1 MLRLNAMNAVAINAA
16 TGTAAQHF
24 AAIVLEKLCRTVC
37 QTQDLQPMQMV
48 KYSLEDQHTE
58 GTTTFV
64 DLVVNGKIEFVP
76 KGGKPCQ
83 VIQKRIYERTTLIF
97 ANASATNPAP
107 KITLTQGLSAGSL
120 ANVKCGISN
129 EYQIATD
136 VLVTAVYA

>member
-1 MLRLNAMNAVAINAA
+1 MLSLNAMNAVAINAA

-24 AAIVLEKLCRTVC
+24 AAIVLEKLCRPVC
-37 QTQDLQPMQMV
+37 QTQDLQPMSMV
-48 KYSLEDQHTE
+48 QYSLENKHTV

-83 VIQKRIYERTTLIF
+83 VIVKRIYERTPLIF
-97 ANASATNPAP
+97 ANASATNPVP
-107 KITLTQGLSAGSL
+107 TITLTQGLSDGSL
-120 ANVKCGISN
+120 ANVKCGVAN

-136 VLVTAVYA
+136 VLITAVYA